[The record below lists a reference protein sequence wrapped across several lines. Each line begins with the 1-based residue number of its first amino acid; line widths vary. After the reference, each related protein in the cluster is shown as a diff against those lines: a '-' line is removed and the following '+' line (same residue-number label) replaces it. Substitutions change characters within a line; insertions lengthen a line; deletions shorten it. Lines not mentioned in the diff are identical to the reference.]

1 MRSNPDFR
9 VMLGL
14 TAMKDQTEL
23 PLATDPVETPFTTVV
38 KPERASTIQPFT
50 LTPPPIPWDELDR
63 RHKAAAT
70 EQRP

>member
-1 MRSNPDFR
+1 
-9 VMLGL
+9 
-14 TAMKDQTEL
+14 
-23 PLATDPVETPFTTVV
+23 V

>member
-1 MRSNPDFR
+1 
-9 VMLGL
+9 
-14 TAMKDQTEL
+14 MKEQTEL
-23 PLATDPVETPFTTVV
+23 PLATEPVETPFTTAAA
-38 KPERASTIQPFT
+38 PEPELASTIQPFT